1 MATPFAVFPHHSHL
15 AERFLLGLVPHRAGI
30 DQDRIGLLLFSGEGI
45 ASLYE
50 HPGNLLGITFVHLSS
65 ICLYEYSGHCAWLP
79 PEDEAGSLAPPPRK
93 INLEKYNHGPKAE
106 LFCPSPSLLSVTLLP
121 VAPEIDSFI
130 LFLATERGLSPAYQ
144 LSVRRSLETLANW
157 AAEEGITTW
166 QAADTKCL
174 QEFLSGQKKRGLEAS
189 SLRIAIVHIR
199 IFFRFLV
206 NRDFL
211 SEDPS
216 EPLLSPRTGS
226 SLPGTLQVSQIVQI
240 LDSIDASKS
249 LGRRDLA
256 ILELF
261 YSSGLRLAEVCSIR
275 LETLDL
281 DDGFLRVTGK
291 GNKTRIVP
299 VGGRARKALEDYLH
313 NERPSLIKSHTS
325 SEIFISVRGGPL
337 SPDRVRQIV
346 KQRARQAGLS
356 QKIYPHLLR
365 HSFATHLLQNGA
377 DLRVIQEL
385 LGHAD
390 ISTTQIYTH
399 VDEQRLQK
407 VHRAYHPRA

>member
-1 MATPFAVFPHHSHL
+1 MAP
-15 AERFLLGLVPHRAGI
+15 
-30 DQDRIGLLLFSGEGI
+30 Q
-45 ASLYE
+45 
-50 HPGNLLGITFVHLSS
+50 
-65 ICLYEYSGHCAWLP
+65 
-79 PEDEAGSLAPPPRK
+79 
-93 INLEKYNHGPKAE
+93 
-106 LFCPSPSLLSVTLLP
+106 
-121 VAPEIDSFI
+121 IDSFI
-130 LFLATERGLSPAYQ
+130 LFLATERGLSSAYQ
-144 LSVRRSLETLANW
+144 LSVRRSLETLADW
-157 AAEEGITTW
+157 AADEGATTW
-166 QAADTKCL
+166 QAIDTRCL
-174 QEFLSGQKKRGLEAS
+174 QEFLSRQKQRGLEAS

-206 NRDFL
+206 HRDFL

-216 EPLLSPRTGS
+216 EPLLSPKTGS
-226 SLPGTLQVSQIVQI
+226 PLPETLQVSQVVQI
-240 LDSIDASKS
+240 LDSIDTSKP

-299 VGGRARKALEDYLH
+299 VGGRASKALEDYLQ
-313 NERPSLIKSHTS
+313 NERSNLIKSRSS
-325 SEIFISVRGGPL
+325 SEIFLSVRGGPL

-346 KQRARQAGLS
+346 KQRAAQAGLS
-356 QKIYPHLLR
+356 RKIYPHLLR

-399 VDEQRLQK
+399 VDEQRLRK

>member
-1 MATPFAVFPHHSHL
+1 MAP
-15 AERFLLGLVPHRAGI
+15 
-30 DQDRIGLLLFSGEGI
+30 Q
-45 ASLYE
+45 
-50 HPGNLLGITFVHLSS
+50 
-65 ICLYEYSGHCAWLP
+65 
-79 PEDEAGSLAPPPRK
+79 
-93 INLEKYNHGPKAE
+93 
-106 LFCPSPSLLSVTLLP
+106 
-121 VAPEIDSFI
+121 IDSFI
-130 LFLATERGLSPAYQ
+130 LFLATERGLSSAYQ
-144 LSVRRSLETLANW
+144 LSVRRSLETLADW
-157 AAEEGITTW
+157 AADEGARTW
-166 QAADTKCL
+166 QAIDTRCL
-174 QEFLSGQKKRGLEAS
+174 QEFLSRQKQRGLEAS

-206 NRDFL
+206 HRDFL

-226 SLPGTLQVSQIVQI
+226 SLPETLQVSQVVQI
-240 LDSIDASKS
+240 LESIDTSKP

-299 VGGRARKALEDYLH
+299 VGGRASKALEDYLQ
-313 NERPSLIKSHTS
+313 NERSNLIKSQSS
-325 SEIFISVRGGPL
+325 SEIFLSVRGGPL

-346 KQRARQAGLS
+346 KQRAAQAGLS

-399 VDEQRLQK
+399 VDEQRLRK